1 MPKNRPTPRTVRAQI
16 TMRRIREKNAAT
28 PPTPAE
34 ITRAR
39 RQTAA
44 SRGYRGPLTREE
56 HARNASHR

>member
-1 MPKNRPTPRTVRAQI
+1 MSENKPTPRTVAAYA
-16 TMRRIREKNAAT
+16 TMRRIREKNRTAPLT
-28 PPTPAE
+28 AE
-34 ITRAR
+34 ETTRAR